1 MHKQIDGS
9 GFSQNQ
15 TGLANPACRLHT
27 GVELKILVSNDDG
40 IFSPGL
46 IALAEVAAHFGE
58 VMIFAPDFEQSA
70 VGHAITIQR
79 PLQYHRVKML
89 KGFEAYRVNGTP
101 ADCVAMGLF
110 HWGGAD
116 LVLSGINLGSNLGN
130 DVWHSGTVAAAK
142 QGVLLGV
149 QSVAFS
155 QMINGEEPT
164 YDKQKPYIT
173 EVIQKLIGEPA
184 PRLVN
189 VNLPKEPTGILW
201 THQSVRAYNGKV
213 VESQDPMGRKHYWF
227 SAVPLT
233 EPDENSDRWALDNNF
248 VSLTPLRL
256 NLTDENW
263 LSRMQNVAL
272 QQIETDLPPAINR

>member
-1 MHKQIDGS
+1 M
-9 GFSQNQ
+9 
-15 TGLANPACRLHT
+15 
-27 GVELKILVSNDDG
+27 KILVSNDDG

-46 IALAEVAAHFGE
+46 VALAEVASQFGQ

-70 VGHAITIQR
+70 MGHAITITR
-79 PLQYHRVKML
+79 PLQYHRVKMM

-101 ADCVAMGLF
+101 ADCVAMGLY

-130 DVWHSGTVAAAK
+130 DIWHSGTVAAAK

-149 QSVAFS
+149 RGVAFS
-155 QMINGEEPT
+155 QVINGEEPD
-164 YDKQKPYIT
+164 YEKQKPFVA
-173 EVIQKLIGEPA
+173 EVINLLLGASQ

-189 VNLPKEPTGILW
+189 VNLPKDPKDICW

-213 VESQDPMGRKHYWF
+213 VQSQDPMGRKHYWF
-227 SAVPLT
+227 SAIPLT
-233 EPDENSDRWALDNNF
+233 EPDANSDRWAVENDL

-256 NLTDENW
+256 NLTDEAW
-263 LSRMQNVAL
+263 L
-272 QQIETDLPPAINR
+272 QQVETK

>member
-1 MHKQIDGS
+1 M
-9 GFSQNQ
+9 
-15 TGLANPACRLHT
+15 R
-27 GVELKILVSNDDG
+27 ILVSNDDG

-46 IALAEVAAHFGE
+46 VALAEVASQFGD

-70 VGHAITIQR
+70 MGHAITIQR
-79 PLQYHRVKML
+79 PLQHHRVKML

-149 QSVAFS
+149 QAVAFS
-155 QMINGEEPT
+155 QVINGEEPD
-164 YDKQKPYIT
+164 YEKQKPYIA
-173 EVIQKLIGEPA
+173 EVLQMLTDDHP
-184 PRLVN
+184 PLLVN
-189 VNLPKEPTGILW
+189 VNLPKDPHGIRW

-213 VESQDPMGRKHYWF
+213 VASQDPMGRKHYWF
-227 SAVPLT
+227 SAIPLT
-233 EPDENSDRWALDNNF
+233 EPDENSDRWAVDNDL

-256 NLTDENW
+256 NLTDEHW
-263 LSRMQNVAL
+263 LEKVQSERAK
-272 QQIETDLPPAINR
+272 I

>member
-1 MHKQIDGS
+1 M
-9 GFSQNQ
+9 
-15 TGLANPACRLHT
+15 
-27 GVELKILVSNDDG
+27 KILISNDDG

-46 IALAEVAAHFGE
+46 IALAEVASQFGN

-70 VGHAITIQR
+70 MGHAITIQR

-110 HWGGAD
+110 HWSGAD
-116 LVLSGINLGSNLGN
+116 LVLSGINIGSNLGN
-130 DVWHSGTVAAAK
+130 DIWHSGTVAAAK

-149 QSVAFS
+149 QGVAFS
-155 QMINGEEPT
+155 QVINGEEPS
-164 YDKQKPYIT
+164 YEKQKPFIAD
-173 EVIQKLIGEPA
+173 VIRMLINGKQ

-189 VNLPKEPTGILW
+189 VNLPKEPKGMCW

-227 SAVPLT
+227 SAIPLT
-233 EPDENSDRWALDNNF
+233 APDENSDRWAVDNDL

-256 NLTDENW
+256 NLTDDEW
-263 LSRMQNVAL
+263 LKSLAGEKV
-272 QQIETDLPPAINR
+272 

>member
-1 MHKQIDGS
+1 M
-9 GFSQNQ
+9 
-15 TGLANPACRLHT
+15 
-27 GVELKILVSNDDG
+27 KILVSNDDG

-46 IALAEVAAHFGE
+46 IALAEAASQFGD
-58 VMIFAPDFEQSA
+58 VLIFAPDFEQSA
-70 VGHAITIQR
+70 MGHAITIQR

-116 LVLSGINLGSNLGN
+116 LVLSGINLGSNLGS

-149 QSVAFS
+149 QAIAFS
-155 QMINGEEPT
+155 QVINGEEPT
-164 YDKQKPYIT
+164 YEKQKPYLT
-173 EVIQKLIGEPA
+173 EVLRILTCGQS

-189 VNLPKEPTGILW
+189 VNLPKDPEGLRW

-213 VESQDPMGRKHYWF
+213 VKSQDPMGRKHYWF

-233 EPDENSDRWALDNNF
+233 EPDEFSDRWAVENGF

-256 NLTDENW
+256 DLTDEVW
-263 LSRMQNVAL
+263 LKGVQREREGLLEQ
-272 QQIETDLPPAINR
+272 

>member
-1 MHKQIDGS
+1 M
-9 GFSQNQ
+9 
-15 TGLANPACRLHT
+15 R
-27 GVELKILVSNDDG
+27 ILVSNDDG

-46 IALAEVAAHFGE
+46 VALAEVAAQFGE
-58 VMIFAPDFEQSA
+58 VLIFAPDFEQSA
-70 VGHAITIQR
+70 MGHAITIQR

-130 DVWHSGTVAAAK
+130 DIWHSGTVAAAK
-142 QGVLLGV
+142 QAVLFGT
-149 QSVAFS
+149 QAVAFS
-155 QMINGEEPT
+155 QVINGEEPD
-164 YDKQKPYIT
+164 YEKQKPYISD
-173 EVIQKLIGEPA
+173 VIHMLTNGQDQ

-189 VNLPKEPTGILW
+189 VNLPKDPHGIRW

-213 VESQDPMGRKHYWF
+213 VGGQDPMGRKHYWF
-227 SAVPLT
+227 SAIPLS
-233 EPDENSDRWALDNNF
+233 EPDENSDRWAVEKGL

-256 NLTDENW
+256 NLTDDAW
-263 LSRMQNVAL
+263 LAKL
-272 QQIETDLPPAINR
+272 QSEQEAQL

>member
-1 MHKQIDGS
+1 M
-9 GFSQNQ
+9 
-15 TGLANPACRLHT
+15 
-27 GVELKILVSNDDG
+27 KILVSNDDG

-46 IALAEVAAHFGE
+46 IALAEVAAQFGK

-70 VGHAITIQR
+70 IGHAITIQR

-149 QSVAFS
+149 QAIAFS
-155 QMINGEEPT
+155 QVINGEEPT
-164 YDKQKPYIT
+164 YEKQKPYIAD
-173 EVIQKLIGEPA
+173 VISLLTRGQRPN
-184 PRLVN
+184 LVN
-189 VNLPKEPTGILW
+189 VNFPNEPHGILW

-213 VESQDPMGRKHYWF
+213 VESQDPMGRKHYWL
-227 SAVPLT
+227 SAIPLT
-233 EPDENSDRWALDNNF
+233 APEENSDRWAVDNGL

-256 NLTDENW
+256 NLTDDDW
-263 LSRMQNVAL
+263 L
-272 QQIETDLPPAINR
+272 QQLRTDYELTYQNLR